1 MLFEKQVIKMYRQQ
15 MFVRQE
21 DTGVAHYF
29 SAEDFEGLTKYPY
42 SFKSSQGHNLQGY
55 FYYYGEPKADR
66 LVIFEHGM
74 GCGHRAYMREIET
87 IAKRGYRVFA
97 YDHTGCMESGG
108 ENTGGFAQSLCDLD
122 SALKSLN
129 SDPYYGAMK
138 KSIIGHSWGGFST
151 MNIAALHPEVEH
163 IVAMSGFLSVE
174 RMLKQ
179 YFGGFMKGYIKP
191 IFELEKRT
199 NPKYVNFDA
208 VETLA
213 GRDVKAFIIH
223 SADDQQVKREHHF
236 DVLRNTLGDKSNIK
250 FWLMEGK
257 FHNPNY
263 TKEAVKYKDEFFATL
278 TRKLKN
284 KELETDESKKA
295 FVAAYDWKFMTQQ
308 DMEVWDK
315 IFEFI
320 EE

>member
-1 MLFEKQVIKMYRQQ
+1 MLFEKQVLKMYCQQ
-15 MFVRQE
+15 MFARQD

-29 SAEDFEGLTKYPY
+29 SADDFEGLKKQPY
-42 SFKSSQGHNLQGY
+42 SFKSSRGHNLQGY
-55 FYYYGEPKADR
+55 FYSYDNPVADR

-87 IAKRGYRVFA
+87 IAKKGYLVFA

-122 SALKSLN
+122 NALTSLEN
-129 SDPYYGAMK
+129 DSCYSTMK

-151 MNIAALHPEVEH
+151 MNIAVLHPDIGHV
-163 IVAMSGFLSVE
+163 VAMSGFLSVE

-179 YFGGFMKGYIKP
+179 YFSGIMGGYVKP
-191 IFELEKRT
+191 IYDLEKRT
-199 NPKYVNFDA
+199 NPKHVGFDA

-213 GRDVKAFIIH
+213 KSNVKALIIH
-223 SADDQQVKREHHF
+223 SADDKQVNKAHHF
-236 DVLRNTLGDKSNIK
+236 DVLKANLENKSNIN

-263 TKEAVKYKDEFFATL
+263 TKEAVVYKDEFFAEL
-278 TRKLKN
+278 TKKLKK
-284 KELETDESKKA
+284 KELATEEQKKA
-295 FVAAYDWKFMTQQ
+295 FRDSYDWWFMTQQ
-308 DMEVWDK
+308 DMEVWNK

-320 EE
+320 AE